1 MATFHLSHV
10 MVPNG
15 MGTVYARVTL
25 RSPDRTVSE
34 VLDLVVDTGSLF
46 TWVPEQMATRL
57 GVRPRTTRRFRT
69 IDGNAVERSV
79 GDCLVECEGEEGYT
93 RIVFG
98 QVGDASVL
106 GVTTL
111 EALGLQ
117 VDPQTHRLQR
127 VDATLALATP

>member
-1 MATFHLSHV
+1 MASFHPSHV

-46 TWVPEQMATRL
+46 TWVPEQVATRL
-57 GVRPRTTRRFRT
+57 GVRPGTTRRFRI
-69 IDGNAVERSV
+69 IDGNVVERSV

-106 GVTTL
+106 GVTAL